1 MQWSGIERQ
10 IEVEAMSWYVLDA
23 VFWIFGIRG
32 HIPQNGDFPA
42 GRSESSLAAA
52 TGRLMRI
59 LAAFVVSV
67 ATLSLVLWAAVWLAI
82 RLL

>member
-1 MQWSGIERQ
+1 
-10 IEVEAMSWYVLDA
+10 MSLHVLDA
-23 VFWIFGIRG
+23 VFWILGIRG
-32 HIPQNGDFPA
+32 HIPQNDDFPV

-52 TGRLMRI
+52 TGTLMRI

-67 ATLSLVLWAAVWLAI
+67 ATLSLVLWAVVWLAI

>member
-1 MQWSGIERQ
+1 
-10 IEVEAMSWYVLDA
+10 MSLHVLDA

-32 HIPQNGDFPA
+32 HIPQNGDFRA

-52 TGRLMRI
+52 TGRVMRI
-59 LAAFVVSV
+59 LAAFVVAFAS
-67 ATLSLVLWAAVWLAI
+67 LSLAVWAAVWLAI